1 MAVYY
6 MGDDGTFKKKKK
18 KKESQSKGQVYVDD
32 GNGNFTLK
40 SDFEAESREKN
51 LPGFKAL
58 ESARLARLGVRT
70 DLITERL
77 YGDLLGQDDIAPVK
91 ETAKSTKTVSAE
103 EEEELLAGM
112 TPRQRLFHKQ
122 SGGFVDTSTSW
133 SEKIATVSQM
143 IVNGEDAD
151 YKETDK
157 LLKQLKTRQKRYT
170 QNDFNGGKEV
180 AELQEYYNTLVI
192 AKNKDILSKT
202 KMDGTDRSVLE
213 EMQLLAEMD
222 SGDEKEKRK
231 AAVFKKMEEVG
242 IPKEDYALFT
252 DDKNFSWGTFGKML
266 ARSSEAGLNATWLGF
281 AKTIN
286 LLTGQNKVTQEI
298 VDFYQGNYDK
308 YHNAAQLYKEQLGG
322 GGGWQF
328 ATEAVEGTMGAVPDA
343 IMAIA
348 TAGQSKTGTLATKA
362 AYEAGNWLTKA
373 GLTVEKM
380 FRNPQYWT
388 SFARTLGSDYDEA
401 KANGASDTV
410 AALGST
416 LSSLINAGI
425 EIGGD
430 GGSGIQGLPDDLL
443 SGDKNKFWAWVMS
456 TFEEGGEEGLQKF
469 VNEIITKTMY
479 NHDADILNPTE
490 YAKEMALGTISGA
503 ALGGGQVVVQGGANA
518 YNQYQA
524 NKLTDD
530 EKAVLEKEVEKRIA
544 DQETDD
550 KKLTSREKNA
560 IREQVRQ
567 ELEKGGISIAT
578 IEEVLGGDTYKQYQD
593 AKAKESAVIKE
604 FESLYKGDEL
614 MQEIEKFL
622 ENSETLKIKKQLSE
636 EVMGKAS
643 GSRLAES
650 YYELGRRKEKFTADL
665 SKYDEKQR
673 AIVQRAI
680 NSGVLNNTNRTHE
693 FVDLVAKISA
703 DKGVLFDFINN
714 EKLKGTSF
722 AVEGKVVNGF
732 KTEAGEVFLNAN
744 AAKSLNT
751 VVGHEITHVLEGTDL
766 YEGLQKV
773 LFDYAKSRKSKS
785 GKFDSEYMERLHDTR
800 QLYKDVKGYEGVQG
814 FDKIKKE
821 VAADLVGDYLFTD
834 PDFIRHLSTKNR
846 NLAQKL
852 YDEIKYML
860 KVATAGSKEAREL
873 ERVKKAFEDA
883 WRGEVKK
890 TGENQHSISETTDGR
905 RVAVVDND
913 ILNTIDTSTWD
924 KATKKKAQKAA
935 SAELKK
941 FSDGFTI
948 NGIEFV
954 GNKDT
959 RDEYTR
965 SNYTDALARKNKTA
979 FLDKMRASAVLDDVI
994 QVATGW
1000 KNDNELKHD
1009 RDDYIDFVR
1018 GNTLILSGDRGYR
1031 AVVLA
1036 GITED
1041 GRAVFHDVV
1050 DIYPDSF
1057 EIKKAESSTAVLA
1070 NESPNAIL
1078 EDSVAPNVAQD
1089 GAKVK
1094 QYSLSDG
1101 DGAVDSAMTE
1111 DVYGREISKRDHAEV
1126 QFSLSH
1132 DADYMDKAIAKNNDS
1147 LAVESSIME
1156 EAKALRERIAE
1167 RMNAIKDKGLV
1178 SLPEDIEGNTYLAN
1192 SSYDGSEENTTICP
1206 RSLASEAF
1214 VDAVSEYLGRPL
1226 SVEEQIYISQDLQD
1240 RSLTPECLYCYV
1252 ATDRKAYRAFLGDYI
1267 EQRDAVLQKLGENP
1281 DADISRNGDL
1291 YKEFLNGRKDT
1302 NPMYSRFKMWADAY
1316 KNGKPMIEA
1325 SHLANMNKLMGD
1337 LNSEFGAELRPQIV
1351 DAMKY
1356 AQSASWAKK
1365 RVNYVA
1371 YNGHILK
1378 WKQNRINKLNS
1389 HYGLRMYSFSD
1400 FHPAFVLE
1408 NMQMI
1413 TDASVRGLK
1422 MLGYT
1427 KDTDF
1432 VEIFAPSGMNI
1443 NISTFGFNQG
1453 DNVFENNVIG
1463 AEWEKA
1469 KALREQYPNVGIT
1482 FVATNDTIVNWAL
1495 KQDWIDVVIPYH
1507 LVRTGEVVAEK
1518 LGYTNYTKESADT
1531 KGVDWTKGADK
1542 KYIASTEHN
1551 NDKDTYLAALKENH
1565 LKPRFER
1572 FLGDPNYMK
1581 LVNECRQPDSMSK
1594 PVQPVFNEDAA
1605 MKALAKLEANGYY
1618 QPIGGSVDRMYEIAA
1633 EVAEE
1638 MGKEIAPAQY
1648 SLSQDSEGNQLS
1660 AGQQEYFKD
1669 SQVRDELGRLL
1680 AVYHGTE
1687 NGGFTIFDPSY
1698 SDDNSSL
1705 FFTDDP
1711 NLAATYSGN
1720 VLDQIDL
1727 PAPKNGI
1734 ARKLEMGKTKG
1745 KGKSGLYKSFL
1756 NIKNPLVVDCKG
1768 NGWNNIPYG
1777 NKSAKT
1783 TITENGNVIQIERS
1797 IGNDVE
1803 KATFTKEELSNS
1815 IARYK
1820 ETYDQLMAEVENWDD
1835 GTPEAKMAEAVDRL
1849 RNDPVIAFLSTKN
1862 NAEGVSGIVTRV
1874 RQTLSSWGENADVNG
1889 RSKIVQEAMWDDE
1902 SQSIKQYNTRDI
1914 AAIAKAKKHD
1924 GVIFKN
1930 VYDAGASKVDD
1941 ADYSNKTVY
1950 IAFNSNQVKSV
1961 DNKNPTADPDVRY
1974 SLSADSEG
1982 NQLSYEQ
1989 EEYFKDSKM
1998 RDENGNLKVMYHG
2011 TQNGG
2016 HYAFDPE
2023 YSDDGISLFFV
2034 DSNEVAAS
2042 YSGTSETFAPRS
2054 FKTVDDINAYFAEI
2068 RKSDYKVIEQDG
2080 QYALYDD
2087 DFEVAT
2093 SESLDDL
2100 FEEFKDWEGVGYG
2113 SVNYKA
2119 YLNLKNPLVVDA
2131 DGRDWHSLPAVS
2143 GDKTMYEYIKVVAVG
2158 DRGEVTIEYSMT
2170 GDSAPVTETVDLYKK
2185 FDDALADTLSNLAP
2199 GESVEGVYANPSTTR
2214 DYARYAKDNGYD
2226 GVIFKNIRDN
2236 GGYSNGREGAST
2248 VAIAFDSN
2256 QVKSVANGKPTSDP
2270 DIRYSLSAE
2279 ADKSYIDAVNR
2290 GDTAVAHAMAYEAAK
2305 VAGYDRTMFHE
2316 TDAENIHIFDITR
2329 GTHGGTDYQTPYGIF
2344 TKTSSKNIG
2353 LGSKQMELFVKA
2365 HNTLRVEN
2373 RDDVVKKI
2381 PGFAK
2386 YYDQITE
2393 IDKKYD
2399 ALANQYEDEEFA
2411 ALEAWME
2418 ENPDADMDVIFPT
2431 SYIIEGKPADIDDA
2445 NYLEVHKKRT
2455 DVMAEWSAKYD
2466 AVAVKAKEFITNYLR
2481 SNGYDSM
2488 YFVVDGGSRGRQTD
2502 SLIVLDENQVKS
2514 ADPITYDDNGNV
2526 IPLSERFNPEKKDIR
2541 YSLSNEGDEHPVFG
2555 SYNVYGKDVAYEED
2569 FAPVKE
2575 NVAKASNQP
2584 VTEAVDQPVVSP
2596 AETAV
2601 ETTETE
2607 QNVPIAENVPQTE
2620 ADMFP
2625 DENVPETD
2633 SEFYERM
2640 DSLAEMDAPME
2651 RPVYND
2657 GGQVDVIPIT
2667 KKLSDDIRREVRS
2680 SLGLSNKQM
2689 ADVRAIIEKYTNSE
2703 FPSREE
2709 LFTELRD
2716 KFGTYTESYSD
2727 EMVTDAKTH
2736 LRTTGLYVDDF
2747 IKSEIADY
2755 ADLMRRNRGRIR
2767 FSKNG
2772 VAVDTLYHEMNS
2784 LYPHLFPESIIA
2796 PTDQLMQM
2804 IDVANMESTTEYE
2817 RDLSDSAIYDVA
2829 DSIMRRVSEYRQT
2842 QKLIQANRSARD
2854 SFNGLMQ
2861 DADSYVP
2868 PVDLNKILANRR
2880 NPIGTTAPVAP
2891 EAEIYDTEHK
2901 RGIVEGQQAMWQE
2914 PTDLEKAYSRI
2925 DRILESDKAA
2935 LAYELEMKKKT
2946 VKDADSLR
2954 KLESDYRNKVAK
2966 LEYEAE
2972 AKKKTA
2978 ETANQ
2983 RKVKTEEYSTHM
2995 EDLVGDT
3002 TYWKDKKLGL
3012 SYKTNTLRRNLRDV
3026 VRDANGNRDI
3036 ATADAIYDEL
3046 QGSYNHNEAIL
3057 KRESAQIKKPYADM
3071 KITSAEDAYIQMLGE
3086 LRHNPDTTLTDD
3098 VVNEFYEKHKK
3109 QIDTYKV
3116 ERAIEDA
3123 RRTYDDLLLR
3133 VNAVLKEQGMKEIP
3147 YRKGYFPHFTEDKQG
3162 FLAKLFNWK
3171 AKNFD
3176 IPTDIAG
3183 LTEQFN
3189 PNRSWQSFNKQ
3200 RKGDTTDY
3208 SFTKGMDSY
3217 VHGALDWIHH
3227 IEDIQKRRAFENHIR
3242 YVHSEKGVQERI
3254 DKIRNNNELDA
3265 DEMQEQIDLVFAE
3278 AENPLN
3284 NFVTDLRA
3292 GTNTLAGKKSSL
3304 DRGME
3309 EMVNRKV
3316 YSVMTNLSN
3325 RVTGNMVAG
3334 SVSSALTNFI
3344 PITQSWGQVSP
3355 VSSLRAM
3362 GDTIRSAVRDD
3373 GMIDKSDFLT
3383 NRLRAEDN
3391 LYKSGWDKFGEK
3403 ATFLMEGIDSFT
3415 AQVVWRSKYL
3425 ENISDGMSENA
3436 AIKNADQFAENVI
3449 AGRSRGNMPTIFD
3462 SKNPLIKTLTAFQLE
3477 VNNQYGYMFKDMP
3490 QDLRNDSVAKL
3501 VKGYATMFMGA
3512 YAYNALYSSLVGRDA
3527 AFDPISIIEDLLKD
3541 LGLFDDDDEEKEP
3554 EDIILNLAENVLEEV
3569 PFVGGLLGGGRVP
3582 ISAALPYDSL
3592 PKAFSGTVT
3601 DIADGDWT
3609 NLTKEWLNPVYYLA
3623 MPLGGGQLKKTV
3635 EGLSMFSDEHPVS
3648 GSYTASGNLRFPVED
3663 TIGNRIQAGL
3673 FGQYASKNA
3682 REYFDN
3688 EWAPLGEKQIQE
3700 YIDVEIPFKDYHEY
3714 REGLKGKDTLGEKV
3728 AYISGLDLPIAKKN
3742 ILVNNQSSRKDPIDM
3757 TDYTEYSDWGEF
3769 DYAKKY
3775 PEKYEFL
3782 KANNISV
3789 DEYESFDED
3798 TKNAYSWAY
3807 QNPEKFTLSKAVS
3820 SDLVVY
3826 KSYTSDLA
3834 DIKADKD
3841 KDGKSI
3847 SGSRKKK
3854 VVNYINGLNASY
3866 GEKIVLFKSEYPS
3879 DDTYNQEIIQYI
3891 ESRTDFDFDDK
3902 RTVLEELG
3910 FTVKDD
3916 GTVTWN

>member
-1 MAVYY
+1 MSANDFFSLVDKY
-6 MGDDGTFKKKKK
+6 KKKRLGNLQE
-18 KKESQSKGQVYVDD
+18 KENLQTQPTKSKSTATQSQSSISSSDDFWSKVDQYKKGSFS
-32 GNGNFTLK
+32 NF
-40 SDFEAESREKN
+40 EEK
-51 LPGFKAL
+51 FDIYKAS
-58 ESARLARLGVRT
+58 E
-70 DLITERL
+70 
-77 YGDLLGQDDIAPVK
+77 DDIAPVK
-91 ETAKSTKTVSAE
+91 KTNLMSVE

-112 TPRQRLFHKQ
+112 TPTQRLFHQ
-122 SGGFVDTSTSW
+122 RSGGFVDTSTSW
-133 SEKIATVSQM
+133 GDKIATVSQM

-157 LLKQLKTRQKRYT
+157 LLKQLKTRQEHYK

-180 AELQEYYNTLVI
+180 AELQEYYNTLII
-192 AKNKDILSKT
+192 AKNQDILSKT

-231 AAVFKKMEEVG
+231 QAVLKKMEEVG

-322 GGGWQF
+322 GGGWKF
-328 ATEAVEGTMGAVPDA
+328 ATKAVEGTMGAVPDA
-343 IMAIA
+343 ILTIA

-380 FRNPQYWT
+380 LRNPQYWT
-388 SFARTLGSDYDEA
+388 SFAKTLGPDYDEA
-401 KANGASDTV
+401 KANGASNTV

-490 YAKEMALGTISGA
+490 YAEEMALGTISGA
-503 ALGGGQVVVQGGANA
+503 ALGGGQAVVQGGANA

-544 DQETDD
+544 DQETDG

-567 ELEKGGISIAT
+567 ELDKGGISIAT

-593 AKAKESAVIKE
+593 AKTKESEIIKE
-604 FESLYKGDEL
+604 FESLYKGEEL
-614 MQEIEKFL
+614 TQEIEKFL
-622 ENSETLKIKKQLSE
+622 DNSETLKIKKQLSE

-643 GSRLAES
+643 GSRLSES

-665 SKYDEKQR
+665 SKYNEKQR

-680 NSGVLNNTNRTHE
+680 DSGVLNNTNRTHE

-773 LFDYAKSRKSKS
+773 LFDYAKSRKSKT

-834 PDFIRHLSTKNR
+834 PDFVRHLSTKNR

-883 WRGEVKK
+883 WRGEVKA
-890 TGENQHSISETTDGR
+890 TGENQHSLSIKHTDGSVEELADAR
-905 RVAVVDND
+905 SLTDEQAISYLSEAKAGKLRGETYIPVRKDTPQVIIDTLNDAGENVENLSLVMQVRKAQQAMSTENPGSRSRTHGNNVRKHALSPNEVVKIINKLDDPSMVILQTNRKDKNGNSLPNNVAVFVEYNND
-913 ILNTIDTSTWD
+913 GNEGL
-924 KATKKKAQKAA
+924 AV
-935 SAELKK
+935 
-941 FSDGFTI
+941 
-948 NGIEFV
+948 IEFENPREADAI
-954 GNKDT
+954 GTEFGDT
-959 RDEYTR
+959 NYHTVVTVFEPDVERDGMPFDYAEELLDNPNNFALDIKRRQSNESATR
-965 SNYTDALARKNKTA
+965 EKHPNTS
-979 FLDKMRASAVLDDVI
+979 
-994 QVATGW
+994 
-1000 KNDNELKHD
+1000 NEL
-1009 RDDYIDFVR
+1009 
-1018 GNTLILSGDRGYR
+1018 
-1031 AVVLA
+1031 
-1036 GITED
+1036 
-1041 GRAVFHDVV
+1041 
-1050 DIYPDSF
+1050 PSF
-1057 EIKKAESSTAVLA
+1057 DAT
-1070 NESPNAIL
+1070 
-1078 EDSVAPNVAQD
+1078 VAQE
-1089 GAKVK
+1089 GADVK
-1094 QYSLSDG
+1094 
-1101 DGAVDSAMTE
+1101 
-1111 DVYGREISKRDHAEV
+1111 
-1126 QFSLSH
+1126 QFSLSNGD
-1132 DADYMDKAIAKNNDS
+1132 DATIDPSNLYETQVEINRLSESIREIESSAEWKAQMDKITKAVDS
-1147 LAVESSIME
+1147 GDVDT
-1156 EAKALRERIAE
+1156 
-1167 RMNAIKDKGLV
+1167 AIKDYRQYLKDSGYESIRDKRDSLREALEKSRKKAEEDRVSEAVEKERKAIEESGLSEADYFRKQAVKEFGYTPYFYDAGYIVTNGKMLNFSGEKGKHYGSRGQDHRAIETIYANTERTDALNRFVNEGNIRIVPESPGIDISSVVEPTKEQYATIKKFLYDYADQGYFSIDISGPDGRVVGSLV
-1178 SLPEDIEGNTYLAN
+1178 YENRIYPAKVIGDLKHYYETGEIRQQSSLGEFTYSLSASTDQSYLDAVNRGDTEIAQEMVLDVAADAGWAIRAYHGTSRGDRVGNVFLPERATSGPMSFFTSDRTVAEGYAKSKRDTSMAYDPDFA
-1192 SSYDGSEENTTICP
+1192 SYETQFRVKTK
-1206 RSLASEAF
+1206 
-1214 VDAVSEYLGRPL
+1214 
-1226 SVEEQIYISQDLQD
+1226 SQDIPVHRAWGYLPFEA
-1240 RSLTPECLYCYV
+1240 RRRITE
-1252 ATDRKAYRAFLGDYI
+1252 KAGQLR
-1267 EQRDAVLQKLGENP
+1267 ENW
-1281 DADISRNGDL
+1281 D
-1291 YKEFLNGRKDT
+1291 
-1302 NPMYSRFKMWADAY
+1302 
-1316 KNGKPMIEA
+1316 
-1325 SHLANMNKLMGD
+1325 
-1337 LNSEFGAELRPQIV
+1337 
-1351 DAMKY
+1351 
-1356 AQSASWAKK
+1356 
-1365 RVNYVA
+1365 
-1371 YNGHILK
+1371 
-1378 WKQNRINKLNS
+1378 
-1389 HYGLRMYSFSD
+1389 
-1400 FHPAFVLE
+1400 
-1408 NMQMI
+1408 
-1413 TDASVRGLK
+1413 
-1422 MLGYT
+1422 
-1427 KDTDF
+1427 
-1432 VEIFAPSGMNI
+1432 
-1443 NISTFGFNQG
+1443 G
-1453 DNVFENNVIG
+1453 DNELILDT
-1463 AEWEKA
+1463 E
-1469 KALREQYPNVGIT
+1469 
-1482 FVATNDTIVNWAL
+1482 TN
-1495 KQDWIDVVIPYH
+1495 
-1507 LVRTGEVVAEK
+1507 
-1518 LGYTNYTKESADT
+1518 
-1531 KGVDWTKGADK
+1531 
-1542 KYIASTEHN
+1542 
-1551 NDKDTYLAALKENH
+1551 
-1565 LKPRFER
+1565 
-1572 FLGDPNYMK
+1572 
-1581 LVNECRQPDSMSK
+1581 
-1594 PVQPVFNEDAA
+1594 
-1605 MKALAKLEANGYY
+1605 EANGGF
-1618 QPIGGSVDRMYEIAA
+1618 QWQLKEARGNAIQALTEQWLNGGTLFNEEARFLDVLEMAGVTEELKKIGIDAPYFKDPNERHEKVYDTVLKITKPFDTATVNEQFVADLESWYEEQDQSKYVRENMESDLWDKNGIDAYDFADRLRRDIENGTAHAWTSIPDSVTDYLKSQGYDGIKDTGGKFWDGEHIVWIPFYSEQIKSA
-1633 EVAEE
+1633 EPVTYDDKGNVIPLSERFNPE
-1638 MGKEIAPAQY
+1638 KKDIRY
-1648 SLSQDSEGNQLS
+1648 SLSRDNEGNQLS
-1660 AGQQEYFKD
+1660 
-1669 SQVRDELGRLL
+1669 
-1680 AVYHGTE
+1680 
-1687 NGGFTIFDPSY
+1687 I
-1698 SDDNSSL
+1698 
-1705 FFTDDP
+1705 
-1711 NLAATYSGN
+1711 
-1720 VLDQIDL
+1720 
-1727 PAPKNGI
+1727 
-1734 ARKLEMGKTKG
+1734 
-1745 KGKSGLYKSFL
+1745 
-1756 NIKNPLVVDCKG
+1756 
-1768 NGWNNIPYG
+1768 
-1777 NKSAKT
+1777 
-1783 TITENGNVIQIERS
+1783 
-1797 IGNDVE
+1797 
-1803 KATFTKEELSNS
+1803 
-1815 IARYK
+1815 
-1820 ETYDQLMAEVENWDD
+1820 
-1835 GTPEAKMAEAVDRL
+1835 
-1849 RNDPVIAFLSTKN
+1849 
-1862 NAEGVSGIVTRV
+1862 
-1874 RQTLSSWGENADVNG
+1874 
-1889 RSKIVQEAMWDDE
+1889 
-1902 SQSIKQYNTRDI
+1902 
-1914 AAIAKAKKHD
+1914 
-1924 GVIFKN
+1924 
-1930 VYDAGASKVDD
+1930 
-1941 ADYSNKTVY
+1941 
-1950 IAFNSNQVKSV
+1950 
-1961 DNKNPTADPDVRY
+1961 
-1974 SLSADSEG
+1974 
-1982 NQLSYEQ
+1982 EQ
-1989 EEYFKDSKM
+1989 EDYFKDSKM

-2011 TQNGG
+2011 TLNGG

-2143 GDKTMYEYIKVVAVG
+2143 GDKTMYEYIKVVEVG

-2199 GESVEGVYANPSTTR
+2199 GESVEGVYTNPSTTR

-2226 GVIFKNIRDN
+2226 GVIFKNIYDIGGFGNN
-2236 GGYSNGREGAST
+2236 GATEAT
-2248 VAIAFDSN
+2248 VAIAFDAN
-2256 QVKSVANGKPTSDP
+2256 QVKSVANSKPTADP
-2270 DIRYSLSAE
+2270 DIR
-2279 ADKSYIDAVNR
+2279 R
-2290 GDTAVAHAMAYEAAK
+2290 
-2305 VAGYDRTMFHE
+2305 
-2316 TDAENIHIFDITR
+2316 
-2329 GTHGGTDYQTPYGIF
+2329 
-2344 TKTSSKNIG
+2344 
-2353 LGSKQMELFVKA
+2353 
-2365 HNTLRVEN
+2365 
-2373 RDDVVKKI
+2373 
-2381 PGFAK
+2381 
-2386 YYDQITE
+2386 
-2393 IDKKYD
+2393 
-2399 ALANQYEDEEFA
+2399 
-2411 ALEAWME
+2411 
-2418 ENPDADMDVIFPT
+2418 
-2431 SYIIEGKPADIDDA
+2431 
-2445 NYLEVHKKRT
+2445 
-2455 DVMAEWSAKYD
+2455 
-2466 AVAVKAKEFITNYLR
+2466 
-2481 SNGYDSM
+2481 
-2488 YFVVDGGSRGRQTD
+2488 
-2502 SLIVLDENQVKS
+2502 
-2514 ADPITYDDNGNV
+2514 
-2526 IPLSERFNPEKKDIR
+2526 
-2541 YSLSNEGDEHPVFG
+2541 SLSNEGDEHPVYG

-2575 NVAKASNQP
+2575 TVAKASNQP

-2601 ETTETE
+2601 ETAETE

-2709 LFTELRD
+2709 LFTELKD

-2861 DADSYVP
+2861 DADSYIP
-2868 PVDLNKILANRR
+2868 PVDLNKILANRQKT
-2880 NPIGTTAPVAP
+2880 NIPSNVP
-2891 EAEIYDTEHK
+2891 EAEIHDTSS
-2901 RGIVEGQQAMWQE
+2901 GQQAMWQE

-2935 LAYELEMKKKT
+2935 LAYELEMKKKA
-2946 VKDADSLR
+2946 VKDADALR

-2983 RKVKTEEYSTHM
+2983 RKVKTEEYSTLM

-3109 QIDTYKV
+3109 QIDTAKV

-3123 RRTYDDLLLR
+3123 RKTYDDLLLR

-3425 ENISDGMSENA
+3425 ENISNGMSENA

-3490 QDLRNDSVAKL
+3490 QDLKNDSVAKL
-3501 VKGYATMFMGA
+3501 VKGYATMFIGA

-3527 AFDPISIIEDLLKD
+3527 AFDPIGIIEGLLKD
-3541 LGLFDDDDEEKEP
+3541 LFGDDEEEP
-3554 EDIILNLAENVLEEV
+3554 EDIILNFADNVLEEV

-3582 ISAALPYDSL
+3582 ISAALPYDGL
-3592 PKAFSGTVT
+3592 LEAFSGTVT
-3601 DIADGDWT
+3601 DIADKDLK

-3623 MPLGGGQLKKTV
+3623 MPLGGGQLKKTI
-3635 EGLSMFSDEHPVS
+3635 EGLSMFSDEHPVA
-3648 GSYTASGNLRFPVED
+3648 GSYTASGNLRYPVED

-3673 FGQYASKNA
+3673 FGQYSSKNA

-3700 YIDVEIPFKDYHEY
+3700 YIDVDIPFKDYHEY

-3742 ILVNNQSSRKDPIDM
+3742 ILVNNQSGRKDPIDM
-3757 TDYTEYSDWGEF
+3757 TDYTEYSDWDEF

-3789 DEYESFDED
+3789 AEYESFDED

-3826 KSYTSDLA
+3826 KGYTSDLS

-3847 SGSRKKK
+3847 SGSRKEK

-3879 DDTYNQEIIQYI
+3879 DDTYNEEIVQYI

-3910 FTVKDD
+3910 FKVKDD
-3916 GTVTWN
+3916 GTVTWD

>member
-1989 EEYFKDSKM
+1989 EEYFKDSKV

-2016 HYAFDPE
+2016 HYAFDPN

-2054 FKTVDDINAYFAEI
+2054 FKTLDDINAFFKEI

-2080 QYALYDD
+2080 QYTLYDD
-2087 DFEVAT
+2087 DYEVAT

-2131 DGRDWHSLPAVS
+2131 EGRDWHSLPGVS

-2170 GDSAPVTETVDLYKK
+2170 GDPAPVTETVDLYKK

-2199 GESVEGVYANPSTTR
+2199 GESVEGVYTNPSTTR
-2214 DYARYAKDNGYD
+2214 DYVRYAKDNGYD
-2226 GVIFKNIRDN
+2226 GVIFKNIYDI
-2236 GGYSNGREGAST
+2236 GGFGNNGASEAT
-2248 VAIAFDSN
+2248 VAIAFDAN
-2256 QVKSVANGKPTSDP
+2256 QVKSVANGKPTADP
-2270 DIRYSLSAE
+2270 DIR
-2279 ADKSYIDAVNR
+2279 R
-2290 GDTAVAHAMAYEAAK
+2290 
-2305 VAGYDRTMFHE
+2305 
-2316 TDAENIHIFDITR
+2316 
-2329 GTHGGTDYQTPYGIF
+2329 
-2344 TKTSSKNIG
+2344 
-2353 LGSKQMELFVKA
+2353 
-2365 HNTLRVEN
+2365 
-2373 RDDVVKKI
+2373 
-2381 PGFAK
+2381 
-2386 YYDQITE
+2386 
-2393 IDKKYD
+2393 
-2399 ALANQYEDEEFA
+2399 
-2411 ALEAWME
+2411 
-2418 ENPDADMDVIFPT
+2418 
-2431 SYIIEGKPADIDDA
+2431 
-2445 NYLEVHKKRT
+2445 
-2455 DVMAEWSAKYD
+2455 
-2466 AVAVKAKEFITNYLR
+2466 
-2481 SNGYDSM
+2481 
-2488 YFVVDGGSRGRQTD
+2488 
-2502 SLIVLDENQVKS
+2502 
-2514 ADPITYDDNGNV
+2514 
-2526 IPLSERFNPEKKDIR
+2526 
-2541 YSLSNEGDEHPVFG
+2541 SLSNEGDEHPVYG

-2575 NVAKASNQP
+2575 TVAKASNQP

-2709 LFTELRD
+2709 LFTELKD

-2868 PVDLNKILANRR
+2868 PVDLNKILANRQKT
-2880 NPIGTTAPVAP
+2880 NIPSNVP
-2891 EAEIYDTEHK
+2891 EAEIHDTSS
-2901 RGIVEGQQAMWQE
+2901 GQQAMWQE